1 MVKKTKELTEKALE
15 KSSEIKNDVKEK
27 SLETQGKIKD
37 KMEESNLTK
46 DDIKENAEKVQSQAQ
61 IMLEDIISTFK
72 GKQEELGK
80 TISSYTTITEHPLLD
95 LIETEE
101 TFILKVDL
109 PNLGKEDVVLEVTEE
124 SVEITAQFEADIEEQ
139 IKEIKEEVEEAV
151 EELPQLKYLI
161 KERSKGK
168 VKRSVALPGP
178 INIEGVSAK
187 FEGSLLVVE
196 LPKIQ
201 EPRFKVDIS

>member
-1 MVKKTKELTEKALE
+1 MKKTKELADKTLE

-27 SLETQGKIKD
+27 GLETHEKIKG
-37 KMEESNLTK
+37 KMEETNLTK
-46 DDIKENAEKVQSQAQ
+46 DELKQNAEKFQSQAEKV
-61 IMLEDIISTFK
+61 LEDIISTFK

-95 LIETEE
+95 LIETAE

-109 PNLGKEDVVLEVTEE
+109 PNLGKDDVELEVTEE
-124 SVEITAQFEADIEEQ
+124 RVEITAQFEADIEEQ
-139 IKEIKEEVEEAV
+139 IEEIKAEVDESDAEIP
-151 EELPQLKYLI
+151 ELKYLI

-168 VKRSVALPGP
+168 VGRSVALPSP
-178 INIEGVSAK
+178 INIEAVTAK
-187 FEGSLLVVE
+187 FEGSVLVVE

-201 EPRFKVDIS
+201 EPRFKVEIS

>member
-1 MVKKTKELTEKALE
+1 MVKKTKELTGKALE

-27 SLETQGKIKD
+27 SLATQGKIKD

-61 IMLEDIISTFK
+61 IVLEDIISTFK

-109 PNLGKEDVVLEVTEE
+109 PNLGKDDVVLEVTEE
-124 SVEITAQFEADIEEQ
+124 SVEISAQFEADIEEQ
-139 IKEIKEEVEEAV
+139 IEEIKEEVEEAV
-151 EELPQLKYLI
+151 DELPQLKYLI

-168 VKRSVALPGP
+168 VERSVALPGP

-187 FEGSLLVVE
+187 FEGSVLVVE

>member
-1 MVKKTKELTEKALE
+1 
-15 KSSEIKNDVKEK
+15 
-27 SLETQGKIKD
+27 
-37 KMEESNLTK
+37 MEESNLTK

-109 PNLGKEDVVLEVTEE
+109 T
-124 SVEITAQFEADIEEQ
+124 
-139 IKEIKEEVEEAV
+139 
-151 EELPQLKYLI
+151 
-161 KERSKGK
+161 
-168 VKRSVALPGP
+168 
-178 INIEGVSAK
+178 
-187 FEGSLLVVE
+187 
-196 LPKIQ
+196 
-201 EPRFKVDIS
+201 